1 MTNLDGVWTSD
12 LEIKGCIIHYKS
24 LINQVILFE
33 VKSISFFFVNSYLI
47 PELIFTTNRRTKR
60 TVSGLHTFFL
70 PKQPNQIKLLLFL
83 EN

>member
-33 VKSISFFFVNSYLI
+33 VKSIY
-47 PELIFTTNRRTKR
+47 
-60 TVSGLHTFFL
+60 FFL
-70 PKQPNQIKLLLFL
+70 SILI
-83 EN
+83 